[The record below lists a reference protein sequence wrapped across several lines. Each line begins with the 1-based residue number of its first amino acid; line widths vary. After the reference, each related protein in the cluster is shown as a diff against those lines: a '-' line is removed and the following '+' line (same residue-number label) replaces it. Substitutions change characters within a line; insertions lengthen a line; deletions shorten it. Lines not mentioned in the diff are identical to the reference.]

1 MLIFILFVI
10 QMLILILLILLLYN
24 VYKPT
29 TIQKLFKKYF
39 VPLSPIVEPDR
50 IIRTVDTFGKRILNS
65 YYIPRSGG
73 KVSTSC
79 LIWFHGGCFI
89 QEEPTN
95 VLPFLE
101 VLSSDI
107 NVYTFDYPLPF
118 DFTLD
123 ETLLY
128 INKNLRKFFDT
139 TPHDKYFVGGDSAGT
154 FLAQKTYEQEI
165 TQVHE
170 LPGRFLLPEL
180 SMVHAFVGV
189 CGFYDMKF
197 GNNKIGELVFNFYV
211 LRGVENKKKYQTT
224 ISFPN
229 NLLITS
235 SSDFLNRQTIIY
247 NDMHRSRSILVS
259 YTTPNSIHC
268 FIASTFLPETR
279 RAANEILDFI
289 QRFE

>member
-10 QMLILILLILLLYN
+10 QVLILVLLILLLYN

-29 TIQKLFKKYF
+29 VIQRLFKKYF
-39 VPLSPIVEPDR
+39 VPLSPIIEPER
-50 IIRTVDTFGKRILNS
+50 IIRTTDTFGKRALNS
-65 YYIPRSGG
+65 YYIPRAG
-73 KVSTSC
+73 STSC

-107 NVYTFDYPLPF
+107 NVFTFDYPLPF

-123 ETLLY
+123 ETLQY
-128 INKNLRKFFDT
+128 INKNLRKFFDSM
-139 TPHDKYFVGGDSAGT
+139 PHEKYFVGGDSAGT
-154 FLAQKTYEQEI
+154 FLAQKTYEREI
-165 TQVHE
+165 LE
-170 LPGRFLLPEL
+170 APDRLPLPEF
-180 SMVHAFVGV
+180 SRVEAFVGV

-197 GNNKIGELVFNFYV
+197 GNNKIGEMFFNFYV
-211 LRGVENKKKYQTT
+211 LRGVDDKKKYQSTMA
-224 ISFPN
+224 FPN

-247 NDMHRSRSILVS
+247 HDMHRSRSILVS

-279 RAANEILDFI
+279 RAGSEIIDFI
-289 QRFE
+289 RRFE

>member
-1 MLIFILFVI
+1 
-10 QMLILILLILLLYN
+10 
-24 VYKPT
+24 
-29 TIQKLFKKYF
+29 
-39 VPLSPIVEPDR
+39 VEPDR

-65 YYIPRSGG
+65 YYIPRADGVASE
-73 KVSTSC
+73 SC

-123 ETLLY
+123 ETLSY
-128 INKNLRKFFDT
+128 INRNLRKFFDT
-139 TPHDKYFVGGDSAGT
+139 TPHQKYFVGGDSAGT
-154 FLAQKTYEQEI
+154 FLAQKIYEREI
-165 TQVHE
+165 LRVQE
-170 LPGRFLLPEL
+170 LPLPEL
-180 SMVHAFVGV
+180 SQVQAFVGV

-197 GNNKIGELVFNFYV
+197 GNNKIGEMLFNFYV
-211 LRGVENKKKYQTT
+211 LRGIEDKKKYQTT

-247 NDMHRSRSILVS
+247 NDMHRSRSILVN

-279 RAANEILDFI
+279 RAASEILDFI
-289 QRFE
+289 QRF

>member
-1 MLIFILFVI
+1 M
-10 QMLILILLILLLYN
+10 QR
-24 VYKPT
+24 
-29 TIQKLFKKYF
+29 LFKKYF
-39 VPLSPIVEPDR
+39 VPLSPVLEPDR
-50 IIRTVDTFGKRILNS
+50 IIRTIDTFGKRVLNS
-65 YYIPRSGG
+65 YYIPRNGG
-73 KVSTSC
+73 SSTSC

-123 ETLLY
+123 ETIIY
-128 INKNLRKFFDT
+128 INKNLRNFFDT
-139 TPHDKYFVGGDSAGT
+139 MFHDKYFIGGDSAGT
-154 FLAQKTYEQEI
+154 FLAQKIYEQEI
-165 TQVHE
+165 MRHE
-170 LPGRFLLPEL
+170 GPQLPEIRGIQ
-180 SMVHAFVGV
+180 AFVGV

-197 GNNKIGELVFNFYV
+197 GNNKIGELFFSFYV
-211 LRGVENKKKYQTT
+211 LRGVSDKKKYHTT

-247 NDMHRSRSILVS
+247 HDIHRASSILVS

-268 FIASTFLPETR
+268 FIASTSLPETR
-279 RAANEILDFI
+279 RAASEILDFI
-289 QRFE
+289 RRFE